1 MVIAVL
7 SGFCISFPLLTVLVE
22 TVCGVS
28 FSSSSIP
35 QLGKE
40 STLRRLGRGRLLL
53 LCVGKEIERRHSM
66 SKYHVPTNRAK
77 ATLAKLQ
84 SAAVAVRL
92 GDVPNISVATRDLSR
107 PSLRV
112 VILVLNVHRQ
122 SLDAQS
128 RNLIVGDLEVNAT

>member
-1 MVIAVL
+1 M
-7 SGFCISFPLLTVLVE
+7 GE
-22 TVCGVS
+22 
-28 FSSSSIP
+28 SS
-35 QLGKE
+35 QL
-40 STLRRLGRGRLLL
+40 
-53 LCVGKEIERRHSM
+53 
-66 SKYHVPTNRAK
+66 VPTNRAR

-128 RNLIVGDLEVNAT
+128 RNLIVGDLEVDAT

>member
-1 MVIAVL
+1 M
-7 SGFCISFPLLTVLVE
+7 GE
-22 TVCGVS
+22 
-28 FSSSSIP
+28 SS
-35 QLGKE
+35 QL
-40 STLRRLGRGRLLL
+40 
-53 LCVGKEIERRHSM
+53 
-66 SKYHVPTNRAK
+66 VPTNRAK

-112 VILVLNVHRQ
+112 VILVLNVHRL

-128 RNLIVGDLEVNAT
+128 RNLIVGDLEVDAT

>member
-1 MVIAVL
+1 M
-7 SGFCISFPLLTVLVE
+7 GE
-22 TVCGVS
+22 
-28 FSSSSIP
+28 SS
-35 QLGKE
+35 QL
-40 STLRRLGRGRLLL
+40 
-53 LCVGKEIERRHSM
+53 
-66 SKYHVPTNRAK
+66 VPTNRAK

-128 RNLIVGDLEVNAT
+128 RDLIVGDLEVDAT

>member
-1 MVIAVL
+1 M
-7 SGFCISFPLLTVLVE
+7 GE
-22 TVCGVS
+22 
-28 FSSSSIP
+28 SS
-35 QLGKE
+35 QL
-40 STLRRLGRGRLLL
+40 
-53 LCVGKEIERRHSM
+53 
-66 SKYHVPTNRAK
+66 VPTNRVK

-128 RNLIVGDLEVNAT
+128 RNLIVGDLEVDAT

>member
-1 MVIAVL
+1 M
-7 SGFCISFPLLTVLVE
+7 GE
-22 TVCGVS
+22 
-28 FSSSSIP
+28 SS
-35 QLGKE
+35 QL
-40 STLRRLGRGRLLL
+40 
-53 LCVGKEIERRHSM
+53 
-66 SKYHVPTNRAK
+66 VPTNRAK

-128 RNLIVGDLEVNAT
+128 RNLIVGDLEVDAT

>member
-1 MVIAVL
+1 M
-7 SGFCISFPLLTVLVE
+7 GE
-22 TVCGVS
+22 
-28 FSSSSIP
+28 SS
-35 QLGKE
+35 QL
-40 STLRRLGRGRLLL
+40 
-53 LCVGKEIERRHSM
+53 
-66 SKYHVPTNRAK
+66 VPTNRAK

>member
-1 MVIAVL
+1 M
-7 SGFCISFPLLTVLVE
+7 GE
-22 TVCGVS
+22 
-28 FSSSSIP
+28 SS
-35 QLGKE
+35 QL
-40 STLRRLGRGRLLL
+40 
-53 LCVGKEIERRHSM
+53 I
-66 SKYHVPTNRAK
+66 PTNRAK

-128 RNLIVGDLEVNAT
+128 RNLIVGDLEVDAT

>member
-1 MVIAVL
+1 M
-7 SGFCISFPLLTVLVE
+7 GE
-22 TVCGVS
+22 
-28 FSSSSIP
+28 SS
-35 QLGKE
+35 QL
-40 STLRRLGRGRLLL
+40 
-53 LCVGKEIERRHSM
+53 
-66 SKYHVPTNRAK
+66 VPTNRAK

-107 PSLRV
+107 PTLRV

-128 RNLIVGDLEVNAT
+128 RNLIVGDLEVDAT

>member
-1 MVIAVL
+1 M
-7 SGFCISFPLLTVLVE
+7 GE
-22 TVCGVS
+22 
-28 FSSSSIP
+28 SS
-35 QLGKE
+35 QL
-40 STLRRLGRGRLLL
+40 
-53 LCVGKEIERRHSM
+53 
-66 SKYHVPTNRAK
+66 VPTNRAK

-92 GDVPNISVATRDLSR
+92 GDVPNISVATRDFSR

-128 RNLIVGDLEVNAT
+128 RNLIVGDLEVDAT

>member
-1 MVIAVL
+1 M
-7 SGFCISFPLLTVLVE
+7 E
-22 TVCGVS
+22 E
-28 FSSSSIP
+28 SS
-35 QLGKE
+35 QL
-40 STLRRLGRGRLLL
+40 
-53 LCVGKEIERRHSM
+53 
-66 SKYHVPTNRAK
+66 VPTNRAK

-128 RNLIVGDLEVNAT
+128 RDLIVGDLEVDAT

>member
-1 MVIAVL
+1 M
-7 SGFCISFPLLTVLVE
+7 GE
-22 TVCGVS
+22 
-28 FSSSSIP
+28 SS
-35 QLGKE
+35 QL
-40 STLRRLGRGRLLL
+40 
-53 LCVGKEIERRHSM
+53 
-66 SKYHVPTNRAK
+66 VPTNRTK

-128 RNLIVGDLEVNAT
+128 RDLIVGDLEVDAT

>member
-1 MVIAVL
+1 MR
-7 SGFCISFPLLTVLVE
+7 E
-22 TVCGVS
+22 
-28 FSSSSIP
+28 SS
-35 QLGKE
+35 QL
-40 STLRRLGRGRLLL
+40 
-53 LCVGKEIERRHSM
+53 
-66 SKYHVPTNRAK
+66 VPTNRAK

-128 RNLIVGDLEVNAT
+128 RNLIVGDLEVDAT